1 MKVSHQNFEHIAL
14 MTLSGEFTA
23 DDVEL
28 FRRSTNERMSAGTRH
43 IVLDFENV
51 DFVDSAALEAMLRL
65 QERLGPNGGQLR
77 LIKLD
82 STVERILEL
91 TRLDL
96 AFETQDTIELAVRSL
111 R

>member
-1 MKVSHQNFEHIAL
+1 MKMSHQNFEHIAL

-23 DDVEL
+23 DDIEL
-28 FRRSTNERMSAGTRH
+28 FHRSTTERITAGTKH
-43 IVLDFENV
+43 FVLDFENV
-51 DFVDSAALEAMLRL
+51 EFVDSAALEAMLRL
-65 QERLGPNGGQLR
+65 QERLGTAAGQLR

-82 STVERILEL
+82 HTVERILEL

-96 AFETQDTIELAVRSL
+96 AFETHESVEKAVRSL

>member
-1 MKVSHQNFEHIAL
+1 MDGNQRRGDVAVESW
-14 MTLSGEFTA
+14 
-23 DDVEL
+23 VEL
-28 FRRSTNERMSAGTRH
+28 GQQVGSYAP
-43 IVLDFENV
+43 
-51 DFVDSAALEAMLRL
+51 RL
-65 QERLGPNGGQLR
+65 QERLGPSGGQLR